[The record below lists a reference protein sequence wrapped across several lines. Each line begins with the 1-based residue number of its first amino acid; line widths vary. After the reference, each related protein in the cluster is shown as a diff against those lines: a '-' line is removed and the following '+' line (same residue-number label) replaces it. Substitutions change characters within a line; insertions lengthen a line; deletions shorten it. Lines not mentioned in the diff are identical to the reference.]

1 VIYTA
6 IWLQGPGSIGWRRN
20 AARHGLRRAAC
31 ASGQHNAQMCS
42 RYEAPLRQ
50 LLQSGFPTAS
60 IPGAWDRPE
69 IWPGYSAPFIRRPAE
84 IDSGDEA
91 VPPLQVEIGNFGL
104 IPFWAKDDSIAKR
117 TYNARSETVAEK
129 PAFRDAWKRAQH
141 CIIPATAIYE
151 PDWRSGKAVPTR
163 ITRTDGQLLG
173 IAGLYERRKAPDGSY
188 AYSFTML
195 TLNADEHPMFNQ
207 LHRPDP
213 KRPIELQDKR
223 MVAILPRGL
232 YDEWLDASPEQS
244 MYFMRMFPADRLT
257 AEACPKAP
265 PSSPAT

>member
-1 VIYTA
+1 
-6 IWLQGPGSIGWRRN
+6 
-20 AARHGLRRAAC
+20 
-31 ASGQHNAQMCS
+31 MCS
-42 RYEAPLRQ
+42 RYEAPLKQ
-50 LLQSGFPTAS
+50 LLQAGFPAAAT
-60 IPGAWDRPE
+60 PQPWDKPE
-69 IWPGYSAPFIRRPAE
+69 IWPGYAAPFIRRPPE
-84 IDSGDEA
+84 IDAGDEA
-91 VPPLQVEIGNFGL
+91 VPALQVEVGNFGL

-141 CIIPATAIYE
+141 CIIPAVAIYE

-163 ITRTDGQLLG
+163 ITRTDGELLG
-173 IAGLYERRKAPDGSY
+173 IAGLYEHRRVDGRD

-213 KRPIELQDKR
+213 KRAVEMQDKR

-232 YDEWLDASPEQS
+232 YDAWLNARPEQS
-244 MYFMRMFPADRLT
+244 MEFMRMFPADRLT
-257 AEACPKAP
+257 AEARPKAP
-265 PSSPAT
+265 RSAPAA